1 MALKTRAKQNLLR
14 KNARQSSDK
23 KMTDLN
29 PYPLDACV
37 ILVAAC
43 SLCR

>member
-23 KMTDLN
+23 KITDLN

-43 SLCR
+43 LLCR